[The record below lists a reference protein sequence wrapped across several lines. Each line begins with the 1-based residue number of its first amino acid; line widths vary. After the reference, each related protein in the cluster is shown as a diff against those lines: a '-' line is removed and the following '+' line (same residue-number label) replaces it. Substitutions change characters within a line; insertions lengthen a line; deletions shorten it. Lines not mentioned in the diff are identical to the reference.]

1 MLTTDRRRITIQRVT
16 KGWRERSQKKQQP
29 TTLQAAPAALKEGA
43 DCVLVF
49 AHGHLIPVS
58 MHVDFPSNALN
69 GTILQNMQALISQCI
84 LGILSGYILP
94 QSSILPYLVQK
105 SQYLLV
111 KDHAKDHI
119 FWLWKCPG
127 LCIQSLCRKKSSV
140 WDQNGK
146 NCLRSDI
153 KKKKRQIT

>member
-1 MLTTDRRRITIQRVT
+1 MLTTDTRRITIQRVT

-29 TTLQAAPAALKEGA
+29 TSLQAAPAALKEGA

-58 MHVDFPSNALN
+58 MHADFPSNALN

-140 WDQNGK
+140 WDQNWK
-146 NCLRSDI
+146 NCLRQ